1 MTYFTNFPKIPYVF
15 NIDGKPVLINM
26 IDIALNVRAR
36 KAALENYLIYDEYDI
51 EDGETPDIISEKLY
65 GRPRYHWLIML
76 INNRF
81 DYINDFPRRSI
92 DLENYIT
99 EKYGAGHE
107 FDQHVLPNG
116 SLYYEDREGNVVD
129 KMDIDLFETV
139 NPHIAPE
146 DLNEQYERYSRGFS
160 TVSNHEVEERAN
172 ERKRRIKV
180 INAAV
185 IDQVSREIQELIKP

>member
-1 MTYFTNFPKIPYVF
+1 MTYFTNFPKIPYAF
-15 NIDGKPVLINM
+15 NIDGKPVLINLV
-26 IDIALNVRAR
+26 DIALNVRAR
-36 KAALENYLIYDEYDI
+36 KVALENYLIYDEYDI
-51 EDGETPDIISEKLY
+51 EDGETPEIISEKLY

-107 FDQHVLPNG
+107 FDQHILPSG
-116 SLYYEDREGNVVD
+116 SLYYEDRSGNVVD
-129 KMDIDLFETV
+129 KMDIDLFATT

-160 TVSNHEVEERAN
+160 TISNHEVEERIN

-185 IDQVSREIQELIKP
+185 IEQVASEILGLIKP

>member
-15 NIDGKPVLINM
+15 NIDGKPVLINLV
-26 IDIALNVRAR
+26 DIALNIRAR
-36 KAALENYLIYDEYDI
+36 KVALENYLIYDEYDI

-65 GRPRYHWLIML
+65 GRPRYHWLILL

-99 EKYGAGHE
+99 EKYGDGHE
-107 FDQHVLPNG
+107 FDQHVLPGG
-116 SLYYEDREGNVVD
+116 SLYYEDRSGNVVD
-129 KMDIDLFETV
+129 KMDIDLFATT

-146 DLNEQYERYSRGFS
+146 DLNEQYERYGQGFS
-160 TVSNHEVEERAN
+160 TVSNHEVEERIN

-185 IDQVSREIQELIKP
+185 IEQVASEILGLIKP

>member
-1 MTYFTNFPKIPYVF
+1 MTYFTNFPKIPYAF
-15 NIDGKPVLINM
+15 NIDGKPVLINLV
-26 IDIALNVRAR
+26 DIALNVRAR
-36 KAALENYLIYDEYDI
+36 KVALENYLIYDEYDI
-51 EDGETPDIISEKLY
+51 EDGETPEIISEKLY
-65 GRPRYHWLIML
+65 GKPRYHWLIML

-107 FDQHVLPNG
+107 FDQHVLPGG
-116 SLYYEDREGNVVD
+116 SLYYEDRSGNVVD
-129 KMDIDLFETV
+129 KMDIDLFATT
-139 NPHIAPE
+139 NPHIAPG
-146 DLNEQYERYSRGFS
+146 DLNEQYGRYGQGFS
-160 TVSNHEVEERAN
+160 TVSNHEVEERIN

-185 IDQVSREIQELIKP
+185 IEQVASEILGLIKP

>member
-15 NIDGKPVLINM
+15 NIDGKPVLINLV
-26 IDIALNVRAR
+26 DIALNLRAR
-36 KAALENYLIYDEYDI
+36 KVALENYLIYDEYDI
-51 EDGETPDIISEKLY
+51 EDGETPEIISEKLY
-65 GRPRYHWLIML
+65 GKPRYHWLIML

-107 FDQHVLPNG
+107 FDQHVLPGG
-116 SLYYEDREGNVVD
+116 SLYYEDRSGNVVD
-129 KMDIDLFETV
+129 KMDIDLFATT

-146 DLNEQYERYSRGFS
+146 DLNEQYERYGQGFS
-160 TVSNHEVEERAN
+160 TVSNHEVEERIN

-185 IDQVSREIQELIKP
+185 IEQVASEIIGLIKP